1 MFDFALYT
9 KLKTQKSWKVFLC
22 FKFWQE
28 LVHVNCNLNA
38 KMTKK
43 LKQKLK
49 GQDIV
54 LEEKN
59 KISDVS
65 KLSILSFT
73 QNKKLWKSWKVCFY
87 FKF

>member
-1 MFDFALYT
+1 
-9 KLKTQKSWKVFLC
+9 
-22 FKFWQE
+22 
-28 LVHVNCNLNA
+28 
-38 KMTKK
+38 MTKK

-49 GQDIV
+49 GQDMV

-73 QNKKLWKSWKVCFY
+73 QNKKTLEILESVLLLQILTVVVTQDSERTKIIWGKTLKVKIRF
-87 FKF
+87 

>member
-1 MFDFALYT
+1 
-9 KLKTQKSWKVFLC
+9 
-22 FKFWQE
+22 
-28 LVHVNCNLNA
+28 
-38 KMTKK
+38 MTKK

-49 GQDIV
+49 GQDMV

-73 QNKKLWKSWKVCFY
+73 QNKKTLEILESVLLLQILTVVVTQDSETTKMNWDKTLKVKIWF
-87 FKF
+87 

>member
-1 MFDFALYT
+1 
-9 KLKTQKSWKVFLC
+9 
-22 FKFWQE
+22 
-28 LVHVNCNLNA
+28 
-38 KMTKK
+38 MTKK

-49 GQDIV
+49 GQDMV

-87 FKF
+87 FKFWQLL